1 MAVYSIHFLIK
12 YVIWEVVVMKKSAV
26 IRTAASALLC
36 LSLTTGAVMPKQA
49 YAWDWLSAG
58 LALFQ
63 VGAQYAYL
71 NKQVSYL
78 DNKGRDE
85 YMGQI
90 KDKYGVNTDPTANAM
105 LARIMTRL
113 SDAVALTDD
122 SIVKKPY
129 NYFVNNDNSFN
140 AFCTLGHNMSVNIG
154 AFTKLNYNED
164 ELAFVIAH
172 EMGHGQKNHPSAGV
186 KRALPISILAALYA
200 SQNQNTASD
209 IGAALVSTIGTAKWV
224 TKPME
229 TQADKLAF
237 DYAVQA
243 GYNVGAGAA
252 VWQRILEQN
261 GSKSSGFAELFNDH
275 PTSVSRRNNYSK
287 KLTEWSGNNVKVNED
302 TGLITVAGK
311 HFYTPAKTA
320 TMSGPEQAYLIG
332 GNLAAVFHDGRQ
344 KEAVWTNSENVLLVG
359 EQPVMS
365 FDGVEEAG
373 ILENRLRDI
382 LSSSEAKAAADVQ
395 TEKETDKAKLTK
407 KTKDETKAMKEAD
420 TSATRP
426 MTMREKVE
434 AYKAQQQK

>member
-1 MAVYSIHFLIK
+1 
-12 YVIWEVVVMKKSAV
+12 MKKSSI
-26 IRTAASALLC
+26 IRTAASAALC

-49 YAWDWLSAG
+49 LAWDWLSAG

-63 VGAQYAYL
+63 VGAEYAYL

-90 KDKYGVNTDPTANAM
+90 KNKYGVNTDPTANAM

-129 NYFVNNDNSFN
+129 NYFVNNDKSFN

-172 EMGHGQKNHPSAGV
+172 EMGHGQKNHPAAGV
-186 KRALPISILAALYA
+186 KRALPLSILGALYA
-200 SQNQNTASD
+200 SQNRNSASSV
-209 IGAALVSTIGTAKWV
+209 GAALVTTIGTAKWV

-229 TQADKLAF
+229 SQADKLAF
-237 DYAVQA
+237 DYAVAA

-252 VWQRILEQN
+252 LWQHILEQN

-275 PTSVSRRNNYSK
+275 PTSVSRRDNYNK
-287 KLTEWSGNNVKVNED
+287 KITEWSKNQVNVNKE

-311 HFYTPAKTA
+311 PFYTPAKT
-320 TMSGPEQAYLIG
+320 TNMSPQEQAFLIA
-332 GNLAAVFHDGRQ
+332 GNLSAVFHDGGQ
-344 KEAVWTNSENVLLVG
+344 HDAVWTNSENVLLVG

-365 FDGVEEAG
+365 LDGVAEAG
-373 ILENRLRDI
+373 TVETRLREI
-382 LSSSEAKAAADVQ
+382 LSSSNVRTVVTEEIKDDNNSKRSTAKA
-395 TEKETDKAKLTK
+395 
-407 KTKDETKAMKEAD
+407 ETKQKQESTAETK
-420 TSATRP
+420 P
-426 MTMREKVE
+426 MTMR
-434 AYKAQQQK
+434 

>member
-1 MAVYSIHFLIK
+1 
-12 YVIWEVVVMKKSAV
+12 MKKSSI
-26 IRTAASALLC
+26 IRTAASAALC

-49 YAWDWLSAG
+49 LAWDWLSAG
-58 LALFQ
+58 LAMFQ
-63 VGAQYAYL
+63 VGAEYAYL

-90 KDKYGVNTDPTANAM
+90 KNKYGVNTDPTANAM

-129 NYFVNNDNSFN
+129 NYFVNNDKSFN

-154 AFTKLNYNED
+154 AFDKLNYNED

-172 EMGHGQKNHPSAGV
+172 EMGHGQKNHPAAGV
-186 KRALPISILAALYA
+186 KRALPLSILGALYA
-200 SQNQNTASD
+200 SQNRNSASSV
-209 IGAALVSTIGTAKWV
+209 GAALVTTIGTAKWV

-229 TQADKLAF
+229 SQADKLAF
-237 DYAVQA
+237 DYAVAA

-252 VWQRILEQN
+252 LWQHILEQN

-275 PTSVSRRNNYSK
+275 PTSVSRRDNYNK
-287 KLTEWSGNNVKVNED
+287 KITEWSKDQVSVNKE

-311 HFYTPAKTA
+311 PFYTPAKT
-320 TMSGPEQAYLIG
+320 TNMSPQEQAFLIA
-332 GNLAAVFHDGRQ
+332 GNLSAVFHDGGHHD
-344 KEAVWTNSENVLLVG
+344 AVWTNSENTLLVG

-365 FDGVEEAG
+365 FDGVADADAVEK
-373 ILENRLRDI
+373 RLREI
-382 LSSSEAKAAADVQ
+382 LSSSNVRTVVAEEIKDDNNSKRSTAKA
-395 TEKETDKAKLTK
+395 
-407 KTKDETKAMKEAD
+407 ETKQKQESTAETK
-420 TSATRP
+420 P
-426 MTMREKVE
+426 MTMRQKLE
-434 AYKAQQQK
+434 AYKAKQK

>member
-1 MAVYSIHFLIK
+1 M
-12 YVIWEVVVMKKSAV
+12 
-26 IRTAASALLC
+26 
-36 LSLTTGAVMPKQA
+36 
-49 YAWDWLSAG
+49 SAG

-63 VGAQYAYL
+63 VGAEYAYL

-129 NYFVNNDNSFN
+129 NYFVNNDKSFN

-172 EMGHGQKNHPSAGV
+172 EMGHGQKNHPAAGV
-186 KRALPISILAALYA
+186 KRALPLSILGALYA
-200 SQNQNTASD
+200 SQNRNSASSV
-209 IGAALVSTIGTAKWV
+209 GAALVTTIGTAKWV

-229 TQADKLAF
+229 SQADKLAF
-237 DYAVQA
+237 DYAVAA

-252 VWQRILEQN
+252 LWQHILEQN

-275 PTSVSRRNNYSK
+275 PTSVSRRDNYNK
-287 KLTEWSGNNVKVNED
+287 KITEWSKNQVNVNKE

-311 HFYTPAKTA
+311 PFYTPAKT
-320 TMSGPEQAYLIG
+320 TNMSPQEQAFLIA
-332 GNLAAVFHDGRQ
+332 GNLSAVFHDGGQ
-344 KEAVWTNSENVLLVG
+344 HDAVWTNSENVLLVG

-365 FDGVEEAG
+365 LDGVAEAG
-373 ILENRLRDI
+373 TVETRLRDI
-382 LSSSEAKAAADVQ
+382 LSSSKAVNERASALLDKEKADAKADKTSEPKTESNAKDVS
-395 TEKETDKAKLTK
+395 TAKVKAEQKQESTA
-407 KTKDETKAMKEAD
+407 ETK
-420 TSATRP
+420 P
-426 MTMREKVE
+426 MTMRQKLE
-434 AYKAQQQK
+434 AYKAQQK

>member
-1 MAVYSIHFLIK
+1 
-12 YVIWEVVVMKKSAV
+12 MKKATI
-26 IRTAASALLC
+26 IRTTVSAALC
-36 LSLTTGAVMPKQA
+36 LSLTTGIVMPKQA
-49 YAWDWLSAG
+49 LAWDWLSAG

-63 VGAQYAYL
+63 VGAEYAYL

-105 LARIMTRL
+105 LGRIMTRL

-129 NYFVNNDNSFN
+129 NYFVNNDKSFN

-172 EMGHGQKNHPSAGV
+172 EMGHGQKNHPAAGV
-186 KRALPISILAALYA
+186 KRALPLSILGALYA
-200 SQNQNTASD
+200 SQNQNTASSV
-209 IGAALVSTIGTAKWV
+209 GAALVTTIGTAKWV

-229 TQADKLAF
+229 SQADKLAF
-237 DYAVQA
+237 DYAVAA

-252 VWQRILEQN
+252 LWQHILEQN

-275 PTSVSRRNNYSK
+275 PTSVSRRNNYNK
-287 KLTEWSGNNVKVNED
+287 KITEWSRNQVKVNEE
-302 TGLITVAGK
+302 TGLISVAGQP
-311 HFYTPAKTA
+311 FYTPAKTA
-320 TMSGPEQAYLIG
+320 NMSPQEQAFLIA
-332 GNLAAVFHDGRQ
+332 GNLSAVFHDGGQR
-344 KEAVWTNSENVLLVG
+344 EAVWTNSNNILLVG

-365 FDGVEEAG
+365 LDGVAEAG
-373 ILENRLRDI
+373 TVEIKLRDI
-382 LSSSEAKAAADVQ
+382 LSSKEVIEKDSAVLDKEKATDSKNRNNKDSINT
-395 TEKETDKAKLTK
+395 TENKPL
-407 KTKDETKAMKEAD
+407 
-420 TSATRP
+420 
-426 MTMREKVE
+426 TMR
-434 AYKAQQQK
+434 QKLETYYAEQKK

>member
-1 MAVYSIHFLIK
+1 
-12 YVIWEVVVMKKSAV
+12 MKKSSI
-26 IRTAASALLC
+26 IRTAASAALC

-49 YAWDWLSAG
+49 LAWDWLSAG

-63 VGAQYAYL
+63 VGAEYAYL

-105 LARIMTRL
+105 LTRIMTRL

-129 NYFVNNDNSFN
+129 NYFVNNDKSFN

-172 EMGHGQKNHPSAGV
+172 EMGHGQKNHPAAGV
-186 KRALPISILAALYA
+186 KRALPLSILGALYA
-200 SQNQNTASD
+200 SQNRNSASSV
-209 IGAALVSTIGTAKWV
+209 GAALVTTIGTAKWV

-229 TQADKLAF
+229 SQADKLAF
-237 DYAVQA
+237 DYAVAA

-252 VWQRILEQN
+252 LWQHILEQN

-275 PTSVSRRNNYSK
+275 PTSVSRRDNYNK
-287 KLTEWSGNNVKVNED
+287 KITEWSKNQVTVNKE

-311 HFYTPAKTA
+311 PFYTPAKT
-320 TMSGPEQAYLIG
+320 TNMSPQEQAFLIA
-332 GNLAAVFHDGRQ
+332 GNLSAVFHDGGQ
-344 KEAVWTNSENVLLVG
+344 HDAVWTNSNNILLIG

-365 FDGVEEAG
+365 FDGVAEADAV
-373 ILENRLRDI
+373 EKRLRDI
-382 LSSSEAKAAADVQ
+382 LSSSNVRTVVTEEINDDNNSKRSTAKA
-395 TEKETDKAKLTK
+395 
-407 KTKDETKAMKEAD
+407 ETKQKQESTAETK
-420 TSATRP
+420 P
-426 MTMREKVE
+426 MTMRQKLE
-434 AYKAQQQK
+434 AYKAQQK

>member
-1 MAVYSIHFLIK
+1 
-12 YVIWEVVVMKKSAV
+12 MKKSSI
-26 IRTAASALLC
+26 IRTAASAALC

-49 YAWDWLSAG
+49 LAWDWLSAG

-63 VGAQYAYL
+63 VGAEYAYL

-129 NYFVNNDNSFN
+129 NYFVNNDKSFN

-172 EMGHGQKNHPSAGV
+172 EMGHGQKNHPAAGV
-186 KRALPISILAALYA
+186 KRALPLSILGALYA
-200 SQNQNTASD
+200 SQNRNSASSV
-209 IGAALVSTIGTAKWV
+209 GAALVTTIGTAKWV

-229 TQADKLAF
+229 SQADKLAF
-237 DYAVQA
+237 DYAVAA

-252 VWQRILEQN
+252 LWQHILEQN

-275 PTSVSRRNNYSK
+275 PTSVSRRDNYNK
-287 KLTEWSGNNVKVNED
+287 KITEWSKNQVNVNKE

-311 HFYTPAKTA
+311 PFYTPAKT
-320 TMSGPEQAYLIG
+320 TNMSPQEQAFLIA
-332 GNLAAVFHDGRQ
+332 GNLSAVFHDGGQ
-344 KEAVWTNSENVLLVG
+344 HDAVWTNSENTLLVG

-365 FDGVEEAG
+365 FDGVADSDAVEK
-373 ILENRLRDI
+373 RLRDI
-382 LSSSEAKAAADVQ
+382 LSSSNVRTVVTEEIKDDNNSKRSTAKA
-395 TEKETDKAKLTK
+395 
-407 KTKDETKAMKEAD
+407 KTKQKQESAAETK
-420 TSATRP
+420 P
-426 MTMREKVE
+426 MTMRQKLE
-434 AYKAQQQK
+434 AYKAQQK

>member
-1 MAVYSIHFLIK
+1 
-12 YVIWEVVVMKKSAV
+12 MKKSSI
-26 IRTAASALLC
+26 IRTAASAALC

-49 YAWDWLSAG
+49 LAWDWLSAG

-63 VGAQYAYL
+63 VGAEYAYL

-105 LARIMTRL
+105 LTRIMTRL

-129 NYFVNNDNSFN
+129 NYFVNNDKSFN

-172 EMGHGQKNHPSAGV
+172 EMGHGQKNHPAAGV
-186 KRALPISILAALYA
+186 KRALPLSILGALYA
-200 SQNQNTASD
+200 SQNRNSASSV
-209 IGAALVSTIGTAKWV
+209 GAALVTTIGTAKWV

-229 TQADKLAF
+229 SQADKLAF
-237 DYAVQA
+237 DYAVAA

-252 VWQRILEQN
+252 LWQHILEQN

-275 PTSVSRRNNYSK
+275 PTSVSRRDNYNK
-287 KLTEWSGNNVKVNED
+287 KITEWSKNQVTVNKE

-311 HFYTPAKTA
+311 PFYTPAKT
-320 TMSGPEQAYLIG
+320 TNMSPQEQAFLIA
-332 GNLAAVFHDGRQ
+332 GNLSAVFHEGGQHD
-344 KEAVWTNSENVLLVG
+344 AVWTNSENTLLVG

-365 FDGVEEAG
+365 FDGVADADAVEK
-373 ILENRLRDI
+373 RLRDI
-382 LSSSEAKAAADVQ
+382 LSSSNVRTVVAEEIKDDNNSKRSTAKA
-395 TEKETDKAKLTK
+395 
-407 KTKDETKAMKEAD
+407 ETKQKQESTAETK
-420 TSATRP
+420 P
-426 MTMREKVE
+426 MTMRQKLE
-434 AYKAQQQK
+434 AYKAQQ

>member
-1 MAVYSIHFLIK
+1 
-12 YVIWEVVVMKKSAV
+12 MKKSSI
-26 IRTAASALLC
+26 IRTAASAALC

-49 YAWDWLSAG
+49 LAWDWLSAG

-63 VGAQYAYL
+63 VGAEYAYL

-90 KDKYGVNTDPTANAM
+90 KNKYGVNTDPTANAM
-105 LARIMTRL
+105 LTRIMTRL

-129 NYFVNNDNSFN
+129 NYFVNNDKSFN

-172 EMGHGQKNHPSAGV
+172 EMGHGQKNHPAAGV
-186 KRALPISILAALYA
+186 KRALPLSILGALYA
-200 SQNQNTASD
+200 SQNRNSASSV
-209 IGAALVSTIGTAKWV
+209 GAALVTTIGTAKWV

-229 TQADKLAF
+229 SQADKLAF
-237 DYAVQA
+237 DYAVAA

-252 VWQRILEQN
+252 LWQHILEQN

-275 PTSVSRRNNYSK
+275 PTSVSRRDNYNK
-287 KLTEWSGNNVKVNED
+287 KITEWSKNQVSVNKE

-311 HFYTPAKTA
+311 PFYTPAKT
-320 TMSGPEQAYLIG
+320 TNMSPQEQAFLIA
-332 GNLAAVFHDGRQ
+332 GNLSAVFHEGGQHD
-344 KEAVWTNSENVLLVG
+344 AVWTNSENTLLVG

-365 FDGVEEAG
+365 FDGVADADAVEK
-373 ILENRLRDI
+373 RLRDI
-382 LSSSEAKAAADVQ
+382 LSSSNVRTVVTEEIKDDNNSKRSTAKAEAKQKQESTA
-395 TEKETDKAKLTK
+395 
-407 KTKDETKAMKEAD
+407 ETK
-420 TSATRP
+420 P
-426 MTMREKVE
+426 MTMRQKLE
-434 AYKAQQQK
+434 AYKAQQK

>member
-1 MAVYSIHFLIK
+1 
-12 YVIWEVVVMKKSAV
+12 MKKATI
-26 IRTAASALLC
+26 IRTTISAALC
-36 LSLTTGAVMPKQA
+36 LSLTTGIVMPKQA
-49 YAWDWLSAG
+49 LAWDWLSAG

-63 VGAQYAYL
+63 VGAEYAYL

-105 LARIMTRL
+105 LGRIMTRL

-129 NYFVNNDNSFN
+129 NYFVNNDKSFN

-172 EMGHGQKNHPSAGV
+172 EMGHGQKNHPAAGV
-186 KRALPISILAALYA
+186 KRALPLSILGALYA
-200 SQNQNTASD
+200 SQNQNTASSV
-209 IGAALVSTIGTAKWV
+209 GAALVTTIGTAKWV

-229 TQADKLAF
+229 SQADKLAF
-237 DYAVQA
+237 DYAVAA

-252 VWQRILEQN
+252 LWQHILEQN

-275 PTSVSRRNNYSK
+275 PTSISRRNSYNK
-287 KLTEWSGNNVKVNED
+287 KITEWSRNQVKVNEE

-311 HFYTPAKTA
+311 PFYTPAKTA
-320 TMSGPEQAYLIG
+320 NMSPQEQAFLIA
-332 GNLAAVFHDGRQ
+332 GNLSAVFHDGGQR
-344 KEAVWTNSENVLLVG
+344 EAVWTNSNNILLVG

-365 FDGVEEAG
+365 LDGVAEAG
-373 ILENRLRDI
+373 TLDKKLRDI
-382 LSSSEAKAAADVQ
+382 LSSSKTVN
-395 TEKETDKAKLTK
+395 EKDSALVN
-407 KTKDETKAMKEAD
+407 KTKGIDKT
-420 TSATRP
+420 P
-426 MTMREKVE
+426 
-434 AYKAQQQK
+434 

>member
-1 MAVYSIHFLIK
+1 
-12 YVIWEVVVMKKSAV
+12 MKKSAV

-287 KLTEWSGNNVKVNED
+287 KITEWSRNQVKVNED

-320 TMSGPEQAYLIG
+320 TMSGPEQAYLIA

-373 ILENRLRDI
+373 ILVNRLRDI
-382 LSSSEAKAAADVQ
+382 LSSSTLSEKADVVPDKEKAAENKKKKSKDNAAA
-395 TEKETDKAKLTK
+395 TE
-407 KTKDETKAMKEAD
+407 
-420 TSATRP
+420 TRP
-426 MTMREKVE
+426 MTMREKLE
-434 AYKAQQQK
+434 AYYAQQ

>member
-1 MAVYSIHFLIK
+1 
-12 YVIWEVVVMKKSAV
+12 MKKSSI
-26 IRTAASALLC
+26 IRTAASAALC
-36 LSLTTGAVMPKQA
+36 LSLTAGAVMPKQA
-49 YAWDWLSAG
+49 LAWDWLSAG

-63 VGAQYAYL
+63 VGAEYAYL

-129 NYFVNNDNSFN
+129 NYFVNNDKSFN

-172 EMGHGQKNHPSAGV
+172 EMGHGQKNHPAAGV
-186 KRALPISILAALYA
+186 KRALPLSILGALYA
-200 SQNQNTASD
+200 SQNRNSASSV
-209 IGAALVSTIGTAKWV
+209 GAALVTTIGTAKWV

-229 TQADKLAF
+229 SQADKLAF
-237 DYAVQA
+237 DYAVAA

-252 VWQRILEQN
+252 LWQHILEQN

-275 PTSVSRRNNYSK
+275 PTSVSRRDNYNK
-287 KLTEWSGNNVKVNED
+287 KITEWSKNQVTVNKE

-311 HFYTPAKTA
+311 PFYTPAKT
-320 TMSGPEQAYLIG
+320 TNMSPQEQAFLIA
-332 GNLAAVFHDGRQ
+332 GNLSAVFHEGGQHD
-344 KEAVWTNSENVLLVG
+344 AVWTNSENTLLVG

-365 FDGVEEAG
+365 FDGVADADAVEK
-373 ILENRLRDI
+373 RLREI
-382 LSSSEAKAAADVQ
+382 LSSSNVRTVVAEEIKDDNNSKRSTAKA
-395 TEKETDKAKLTK
+395 
-407 KTKDETKAMKEAD
+407 ETKQKQEPAAETK
-420 TSATRP
+420 P
-426 MTMREKVE
+426 MTMRQKLE
-434 AYKAQQQK
+434 AYKAQQ

>member
-1 MAVYSIHFLIK
+1 
-12 YVIWEVVVMKKSAV
+12 MKKSSI
-26 IRTAASALLC
+26 IRTAASAALC

-49 YAWDWLSAG
+49 LAWDWLSAG
-58 LALFQ
+58 LAMFQ
-63 VGAQYAYL
+63 VGAEYAYL

-90 KDKYGVNTDPTANAM
+90 KNKYGVNTDPTANAM

-129 NYFVNNDNSFN
+129 NYFVNNDKSFN

-172 EMGHGQKNHPSAGV
+172 EMGHGQKNHPAAGV
-186 KRALPISILAALYA
+186 KRALPLSILGALYA
-200 SQNQNTASD
+200 SQNRNSASSV
-209 IGAALVSTIGTAKWV
+209 GAALVTTIGTAKWV

-229 TQADKLAF
+229 SQADKLAF
-237 DYAVQA
+237 DYAVAA

-252 VWQRILEQN
+252 LWQHILEQN

-275 PTSVSRRNNYSK
+275 PTSVSRRDNYNK
-287 KLTEWSGNNVKVNED
+287 KITEWSKNQVNVNKE

-311 HFYTPAKTA
+311 PFYTPAKT
-320 TMSGPEQAYLIG
+320 TNMSPQEQAFLIA
-332 GNLAAVFHDGRQ
+332 GNLSAVFHDGGHHD
-344 KEAVWTNSENVLLVG
+344 AVWTNSENTLLVG

-365 FDGVEEAG
+365 FDGVADADAVEK
-373 ILENRLRDI
+373 RLRDI
-382 LSSSEAKAAADVQ
+382 LSSSNVRTVVTEEIKDDNNSKRSTTKA
-395 TEKETDKAKLTK
+395 
-407 KTKDETKAMKEAD
+407 ETKQKQE
-420 TSATRP
+420 SAAETKP
-426 MTMREKVE
+426 MTMRQKLE
-434 AYKAQQQK
+434 AYKAQQK

>member
-1 MAVYSIHFLIK
+1 
-12 YVIWEVVVMKKSAV
+12 MKKSSI
-26 IRTAASALLC
+26 IRTAASAALC
-36 LSLTTGAVMPKQA
+36 LSLTAGAVMPKQA
-49 YAWDWLSAG
+49 LAWDWLSAG

-63 VGAQYAYL
+63 VGAEYAYL

-129 NYFVNNDNSFN
+129 NYFVNNDKSFN

-172 EMGHGQKNHPSAGV
+172 EMGHGQKNHPAAGV
-186 KRALPISILAALYA
+186 KRALPLSILGALYA
-200 SQNQNTASD
+200 SQNRNSASSV
-209 IGAALVSTIGTAKWV
+209 GAALVTTIGTAKWV

-229 TQADKLAF
+229 SQADKLAF
-237 DYAVQA
+237 DYAVAA

-252 VWQRILEQN
+252 LWQHILEQN

-275 PTSVSRRNNYSK
+275 PTSVSRRDNYNK
-287 KLTEWSGNNVKVNED
+287 KITEWSKNQVTVNKE

-311 HFYTPAKTA
+311 PFYTPAKT
-320 TMSGPEQAYLIG
+320 TNMSPQEQAFLIA
-332 GNLAAVFHDGRQ
+332 GNLSAVFHDGGQ
-344 KEAVWTNSENVLLVG
+344 HDAVWTNSENTLLVG

-365 FDGVEEAG
+365 FDGVADSDAVEK
-373 ILENRLRDI
+373 RLRDI
-382 LSSSEAKAAADVQ
+382 LSSSSAVKEKGSALLGREKADAKADKDSELKTESNAKDVNIA
-395 TEKETDKAKLTK
+395 KA
-407 KTKDETKAMKEAD
+407 ETKQQKESV
-420 TSATRP
+420 TEIKP
-426 MTMREKVE
+426 MTMRQKLE
-434 AYKAQQQK
+434 AYKAQQK

>member
-1 MAVYSIHFLIK
+1 
-12 YVIWEVVVMKKSAV
+12 MKKSSI
-26 IRTAASALLC
+26 IRTAASAALC
-36 LSLTTGAVMPKQA
+36 LSLTAGAVMPKQA
-49 YAWDWLSAG
+49 LAWDWLSAG
-58 LALFQ
+58 LAMFQ
-63 VGAQYAYL
+63 VGAEYAYL

-90 KDKYGVNTDPTANAM
+90 KNKYGVNTDPTANAM

-129 NYFVNNDNSFN
+129 NYFVNNDKSFN

-172 EMGHGQKNHPSAGV
+172 EMGHGQKNHPAAGV
-186 KRALPISILAALYA
+186 KRALPLSILGALYA
-200 SQNQNTASD
+200 SQNRNSASSV
-209 IGAALVSTIGTAKWV
+209 GAALVTTIGTAKWV

-229 TQADKLAF
+229 SQADKLAF
-237 DYAVQA
+237 DYAVAA

-252 VWQRILEQN
+252 LWQHILEQN

-275 PTSVSRRNNYSK
+275 PTSVSRRDNYNK
-287 KLTEWSGNNVKVNED
+287 KITEWSKNQVTVNKE

-311 HFYTPAKTA
+311 PFYTPAKT
-320 TMSGPEQAYLIG
+320 TNMSPQEQAFLIA
-332 GNLAAVFHDGRQ
+332 GNLSAVFHDGGQ
-344 KEAVWTNSENVLLVG
+344 HDAVWTNSENTLLVG

-365 FDGVEEAG
+365 FDGVADADAVEK
-373 ILENRLRDI
+373 RLRDI
-382 LSSSEAKAAADVQ
+382 LSGSKAVKEKGSALLGREKAD
-395 TEKETDKAKLTK
+395 
-407 KTKDETKAMKEAD
+407 TKDEKASEPKTKSSVEDVNTAKVKAEQKQE
-420 TSATRP
+420 SAAETKP
-426 MTMREKVE
+426 MTMRQKLE
-434 AYKAQQQK
+434 AYKAQQ

>member
-1 MAVYSIHFLIK
+1 MKESSI
-12 YVIWEVVVMKKSAV
+12 
-26 IRTAASALLC
+26 IRTAASAALC

-49 YAWDWLSAG
+49 LAWDWLSAG
-58 LALFQ
+58 LAMFQ
-63 VGAQYAYL
+63 VGAEYAYL

-90 KDKYGVNTDPTANAM
+90 KNKYGVNTDPTANAM

-129 NYFVNNDNSFN
+129 NYFVNNDKSFN

-154 AFTKLNYNED
+154 AFDKLNYNED

-172 EMGHGQKNHPSAGV
+172 EMGHGQKNHPVAGV
-186 KRALPISILAALYA
+186 KRALPLSILGALYA
-200 SQNQNTASD
+200 SQNRNSASSV
-209 IGAALVSTIGTAKWV
+209 GAALVTTIGTAKWV

-229 TQADKLAF
+229 SQADKLAF
-237 DYAVQA
+237 DYAVAA

-252 VWQRILEQN
+252 LWQHILEQN

-275 PTSVSRRNNYSK
+275 PTSVSRRDNYNK
-287 KLTEWSGNNVKVNED
+287 KITEWSKDQVSVNKE

-311 HFYTPAKTA
+311 PFYTPAKT
-320 TMSGPEQAYLIG
+320 TNMSPQEQAFLIA
-332 GNLAAVFHDGRQ
+332 GNLSAVFHDGGQ
-344 KEAVWTNSENVLLVG
+344 HDAVWTNSENTLLVG

-365 FDGVEEAG
+365 FDGVADADAVEK
-373 ILENRLRDI
+373 RLREI
-382 LSSSEAKAAADVQ
+382 LSSSNVRTVVTEEIKDDNNSKRSTAKVKAEQKQESAA
-395 TEKETDKAKLTK
+395 EIK
-407 KTKDETKAMKEAD
+407 
-420 TSATRP
+420 P
-426 MTMREKVE
+426 MTMRQKLE
-434 AYKAQQQK
+434 AYKAQQ

>member
-1 MAVYSIHFLIK
+1 
-12 YVIWEVVVMKKSAV
+12 MKKSSI
-26 IRTAASALLC
+26 IRTAASATLC

-49 YAWDWLSAG
+49 LAWDWLSAG

-63 VGAQYAYL
+63 VGAEYAYL

-129 NYFVNNDNSFN
+129 NYFVNNDKSFN

-164 ELAFVIAH
+164 ELALVIAH
-172 EMGHGQKNHPSAGV
+172 EMGHGQKNHPAAGV
-186 KRALPISILAALYA
+186 KRALPLSILGALYA
-200 SQNQNTASD
+200 SQNRNSASSV
-209 IGAALVSTIGTAKWV
+209 GAALVTTIGTAKWV

-229 TQADKLAF
+229 SQADKLAF
-237 DYAVQA
+237 DYAVAA

-252 VWQRILEQN
+252 LWQHILEQN

-275 PTSVSRRNNYSK
+275 PTSVSRRDNYNK
-287 KLTEWSGNNVKVNED
+287 KITEWSKNQVTVNKE

-311 HFYTPAKTA
+311 PFYTPAKT
-320 TMSGPEQAYLIG
+320 TNMSPQEQAFLIA
-332 GNLAAVFHDGRQ
+332 GNLSAVFHDGGQ
-344 KEAVWTNSENVLLVG
+344 HDAVWTNSENTLLVG

-365 FDGVEEAG
+365 FDGVADADVVEK
-373 ILENRLRDI
+373 RLRDI
-382 LSSSEAKAAADVQ
+382 LSGSNVRTVVAEEIKDDNNAKRSTAKA
-395 TEKETDKAKLTK
+395 
-407 KTKDETKAMKEAD
+407 ETKQKQESTAETK
-420 TSATRP
+420 P
-426 MTMREKVE
+426 MTMRQKLE
-434 AYKAQQQK
+434 AYKAQQ

>member
-1 MAVYSIHFLIK
+1 
-12 YVIWEVVVMKKSAV
+12 MKKSSI
-26 IRTAASALLC
+26 IRTAASAALC

-49 YAWDWLSAG
+49 LAWDWLSAG
-58 LALFQ
+58 LAMFQ
-63 VGAQYAYL
+63 VGAEYAYL

-90 KDKYGVNTDPTANAM
+90 KNKYGVNTDPTANAM

-129 NYFVNNDNSFN
+129 NYFVNNDKSFN

-172 EMGHGQKNHPSAGV
+172 EMGHGQKNHPAAGV
-186 KRALPISILAALYA
+186 KRALPLSILGALYA
-200 SQNQNTASD
+200 SQNRNSASSV
-209 IGAALVSTIGTAKWV
+209 GAALVTTIGTAKWV

-229 TQADKLAF
+229 SQADKLAF
-237 DYAVQA
+237 DYAVAA

-252 VWQRILEQN
+252 LWQHILEQN

-275 PTSVSRRNNYSK
+275 PTSVSRRDNYNK
-287 KLTEWSGNNVKVNED
+287 KITEWSKNQVNVNKE

-311 HFYTPAKTA
+311 PFYTPAKT
-320 TMSGPEQAYLIG
+320 TNMSPQEQAFLIA
-332 GNLAAVFHDGRQ
+332 GNLSAVFHGGGQHD
-344 KEAVWTNSENVLLVG
+344 AVWTNSENTLLVG

-365 FDGVEEAG
+365 FDGVADTDAVEK
-373 ILENRLRDI
+373 RLRDI
-382 LSSSEAKAAADVQ
+382 LSSSNVRTVVTEEIKDDNNSKRSTTKA
-395 TEKETDKAKLTK
+395 
-407 KTKDETKAMKEAD
+407 ETKQKQE
-420 TSATRP
+420 SAAETKP
-426 MTMREKVE
+426 MTMRQKLE
-434 AYKAQQQK
+434 AYKAQQK

>member
-1 MAVYSIHFLIK
+1 
-12 YVIWEVVVMKKSAV
+12 MKKSSI
-26 IRTAASALLC
+26 IRTAASAALC

-49 YAWDWLSAG
+49 LAWDWLSAG
-58 LALFQ
+58 LAMFQ
-63 VGAQYAYL
+63 VGAEYAYL

-90 KDKYGVNTDPTANAM
+90 KNKYGVNTDPTANAM

-129 NYFVNNDNSFN
+129 NYFVNNDKSFN

-172 EMGHGQKNHPSAGV
+172 EMGHGQKNHPAAGV
-186 KRALPISILAALYA
+186 KRALPLSILGALYA
-200 SQNQNTASD
+200 SQNRNSASSV
-209 IGAALVSTIGTAKWV
+209 GAALVTTIGTAKWV

-229 TQADKLAF
+229 SQADKLAF
-237 DYAVQA
+237 DYAVAA
-243 GYNVGAGAA
+243 GYNVGGGAA
-252 VWQRILEQN
+252 LWQHILEQN

-275 PTSVSRRNNYSK
+275 PTSVSRRDNYNK
-287 KLTEWSGNNVKVNED
+287 KITEWSKNQVTVNKE

-311 HFYTPAKTA
+311 PFYTPAKT
-320 TMSGPEQAYLIG
+320 TSMSPQEQAFLIA
-332 GNLAAVFHDGRQ
+332 GNLSAVFHEGGQHD
-344 KEAVWTNSENVLLVG
+344 AVWTNSENTLLVG

-365 FDGVEEAG
+365 FDGVADADAVEK
-373 ILENRLRDI
+373 RLRDI
-382 LSSSEAKAAADVQ
+382 LSSSNVRTVVAEEIKDDNNSKRSTAKA
-395 TEKETDKAKLTK
+395 
-407 KTKDETKAMKEAD
+407 ETKQKQESTAETK
-420 TSATRP
+420 P
-426 MTMREKVE
+426 MTMRQKLE
-434 AYKAQQQK
+434 AYKAKQ

>member
-1 MAVYSIHFLIK
+1 
-12 YVIWEVVVMKKSAV
+12 MKKSAV
-26 IRTAASALLC
+26 IRTTVSAALC
-36 LSLTTGAVMPKQA
+36 LSLTTGAVMPRQA

-63 VGAQYAYL
+63 VGAEYAYL

-129 NYFVNNDNSFN
+129 NYFVNNDKSFN

-186 KRALPISILAALYA
+186 KRALPLSILGALYA
-200 SQNQNTASD
+200 SQNRNSASD
-209 IGAALVSTIGTAKWV
+209 IGAALVTTIGTAKWV

-229 TQADKLAF
+229 SQADKLAF
-237 DYAVQA
+237 EYAVAA

-252 VWQRILEQN
+252 LWQHILEQN

-275 PTSVSRRNNYSK
+275 PTSVSRRNNYNK
-287 KLTEWSGNNVKVNED
+287 KITEWSKDQVKVNQE
-302 TGLITVAGK
+302 TGLITVTGK
-311 HFYTPAKTA
+311 PFYTPAKTT
-320 TMSGPEQAYLIG
+320 TMSGPEQAYLIA

-344 KEAVWTNSENVLLVG
+344 REAVWTNSENVLLVG

-365 FDGVEEAG
+365 FDGVAEAG
-373 ILENRLRDI
+373 SLETRLRDI
-382 LSSSEAKAAADVQ
+382 LSNSEVKAAVG
-395 TEKETDKAKLTK
+395 
-407 KTKDETKAMKEAD
+407 ETKAGKVSERQAD
-420 TSATRP
+420 ASAKDMGNTKAEKKQKQGSAVAETGT
-426 MTMREKVE
+426 MTMRQKLA
-434 AYKAQQQK
+434 AYYAEQQK

>member
-12 YVIWEVVVMKKSAV
+12 YVIWEVMVMKKSAV
-26 IRTAASALLC
+26 IRAAASALLC

-287 KLTEWSGNNVKVNED
+287 KITEWSRNQVKVNED

-320 TMSGPEQAYLIG
+320 TMSGPEQAYLIAG
-332 GNLAAVFHDGRQ
+332 SLASVFHDGWQR
-344 KEAVWTNSENVLLVG
+344 EAVWTNSENVLLVG

-382 LSSSEAKAAADVQ
+382 LSSSTLREKADVVPDKEKAA
-395 TEKETDKAKLTK
+395 ENKKKES
-407 KTKDETKAMKEAD
+407 KTRGETLSHASFE
-420 TSATRP
+420 S
-426 MTMREKVE
+426 
-434 AYKAQQQK
+434 

>member
-1 MAVYSIHFLIK
+1 
-12 YVIWEVVVMKKSAV
+12 MKKSSI
-26 IRTAASALLC
+26 IRTAASAALC

-49 YAWDWLSAG
+49 LAWDWLSAG

-63 VGAQYAYL
+63 VGAEYAYL

-129 NYFVNNDNSFN
+129 NYFVNNDKSFN

-172 EMGHGQKNHPSAGV
+172 EMGHGQKNHPAAGV
-186 KRALPISILAALYA
+186 KRALPLSILGALYA
-200 SQNQNTASD
+200 SQNRNSASSV
-209 IGAALVSTIGTAKWV
+209 GAALVTTIGTAKWV

-229 TQADKLAF
+229 SQADKLAF
-237 DYAVQA
+237 DYAVAA

-252 VWQRILEQN
+252 LWQHILEQN

-275 PTSVSRRNNYSK
+275 PTSVSRRDNYNK
-287 KLTEWSGNNVKVNED
+287 KITEWSKNQVNVNKE

-311 HFYTPAKTA
+311 PFYTPAKT
-320 TMSGPEQAYLIG
+320 TNMSPQEQAFLIA
-332 GNLAAVFHDGRQ
+332 GNLSAVFHDGGQ
-344 KEAVWTNSENVLLVG
+344 HDAVWTNSENTLLVG

-365 FDGVEEAG
+365 FDGVADADAVEK
-373 ILENRLRDI
+373 RLRDI
-382 LSSSEAKAAADVQ
+382 LSSSNVRTVVTEEIKDDNNSKRSTAKAEAKQKQESTA
-395 TEKETDKAKLTK
+395 
-407 KTKDETKAMKEAD
+407 ETK
-420 TSATRP
+420 P
-426 MTMREKVE
+426 MTMRQKLE
-434 AYKAQQQK
+434 AYKAQQK

>member
-1 MAVYSIHFLIK
+1 
-12 YVIWEVVVMKKSAV
+12 MKRATM
-26 IRTAASALLC
+26 IRTAVSAALC
-36 LSLTTGAVMPKQA
+36 LSLTAGVVMPKQA
-49 YAWDWLSAG
+49 LAWDWLSAG

-63 VGAQYAYL
+63 VGAEYAYL

-90 KDKYGVNTDPTANAM
+90 KDKYGVNADPTANAM

-122 SIVKKPY
+122 SVVKKPY
-129 NYFVNNDNSFN
+129 NYFVNNDKSFN
-140 AFCTLGHNMSVNIG
+140 AFCTLGHNISVNIG
-154 AFTKLNYNED
+154 TFTKLNYNED

-172 EMGHGQKNHPSAGV
+172 EMGHGQKNHPAAGV

-209 IGAALVSTIGTAKWV
+209 IGAALVATIGTAKWV

-229 TQADKLAF
+229 SQADKLAF
-237 DYAVQA
+237 DYAVTA

-275 PTSVSRRNNYSK
+275 PTSVSRRNNYNK
-287 KLTEWSGNNVKVNED
+287 KITEWSRNNVKVNEQD
-302 TGLITVAGK
+302 GLISVAGK
-311 HFYTPAKTA
+311 PFYTPAKTS
-320 TMSGPEQAYLIG
+320 TMSPQEQAFLIA
-332 GNLAAVFHDGRQ
+332 GNLSAVFHSDGQR
-344 KEAVWTNSENVLLVG
+344 EAVWTNSENVLLVG

-365 FDGVEEAG
+365 LDGVAEAG
-373 ILENRLRDI
+373 SLETRLRQI
-382 LSSSEAKAAADVQ
+382 LSSSEARAAAGETKVGKAA
-395 TEKETDKAKLTK
+395 ESKENGSAKGIGN
-407 KTKDETKAMKEAD
+407 TKAEEGQKQN
-420 TSATRP
+420 SAKAETGT
-426 MTMREKVE
+426 MTMRQKLE
-434 AYKAQQQK
+434 AYRAGKL

>member
-1 MAVYSIHFLIK
+1 
-12 YVIWEVVVMKKSAV
+12 MKKATM
-26 IRTAASALLC
+26 IRTTVSAALC
-36 LSLTTGAVMPKQA
+36 LSLTAGAVMPKQA
-49 YAWDWLSAG
+49 FAWDWLSAG

-63 VGAQYAYL
+63 VGAEYAYL

-105 LARIMTRL
+105 LGRIMTRL

-129 NYFVNNDNSFN
+129 NYFVNNDKSFN

-154 AFTKLNYNED
+154 AFTRLNYNED

-186 KRALPISILAALYA
+186 KRALPLSILGALYA
-200 SQNQNTASD
+200 SQNRNTASD
-209 IGAALVSTIGTAKWV
+209 IGAALLTTIGTAKWV

-237 DYAVQA
+237 EYAVTA

-252 VWQRILEQN
+252 LWQHILEQN

-275 PTSVSRRNNYSK
+275 PTRISRRNNYNK
-287 KLTEWSGNNVKVNED
+287 KITEWSRNNVKVNEE
-302 TGLITVAGK
+302 TGLITVAGQP
-311 HFYTPAKTA
+311 FYTPARTA
-320 TMSGPEQAYLIG
+320 NMSPQEQAFLIA
-332 GNLAAVFHDGRQ
+332 GNLSAVFHDGGQR
-344 KEAVWTNSENVLLVG
+344 EAVWTNSENILLVG

-365 FDGVEEAG
+365 LDGVTETGTVET
-373 ILENRLRDI
+373 RLRDI
-382 LSSSEAKAAADVQ
+382 LSSNKIKRMAEAKAQ
-395 TEKETDKAKLTK
+395 PEKATGAAKLAKNTK
-407 KTKDETKAMKEAD
+407 DKTKIN
-420 TSATRP
+420 
-426 MTMREKVE
+426 
-434 AYKAQQQK
+434 

>member
-1 MAVYSIHFLIK
+1 
-12 YVIWEVVVMKKSAV
+12 MKKSSI
-26 IRTAASALLC
+26 IRTAASAALC

-49 YAWDWLSAG
+49 LAWDWLSAG
-58 LALFQ
+58 LAMFQ
-63 VGAQYAYL
+63 VGAEYAYL

-90 KDKYGVNTDPTANAM
+90 KNKYGVNTDPTANAM

-129 NYFVNNDNSFN
+129 NYFVNNDKSFN

-154 AFTKLNYNED
+154 AFDKLNYNED

-172 EMGHGQKNHPSAGV
+172 EMGHGQKNHPAAGV
-186 KRALPISILAALYA
+186 KRALPLSILGALYA
-200 SQNQNTASD
+200 SQNRNSASSV
-209 IGAALVSTIGTAKWV
+209 GAALVTTIGTAKWV

-229 TQADKLAF
+229 SQADKLAF
-237 DYAVQA
+237 DYAVAA

-252 VWQRILEQN
+252 LWQHILEQN

-275 PTSVSRRNNYSK
+275 PTSVSRRDNYNK
-287 KLTEWSGNNVKVNED
+287 KITEWSKNQVNVNKE

-311 HFYTPAKTA
+311 PFYTPVKT
-320 TMSGPEQAYLIG
+320 TNMSPQEQAFLIA
-332 GNLAAVFHDGRQ
+332 GNLSEVFHDGGQ
-344 KEAVWTNSENVLLVG
+344 HDAVWTNSENVLLVG

-365 FDGVEEAG
+365 LDGVANADAVEK
-373 ILENRLRDI
+373 RLRDV
-382 LSSSEAKAAADVQ
+382 LSSSNVRTVVAEEIKDDNNSKRGTVKA
-395 TEKETDKAKLTK
+395 
-407 KTKDETKAMKEAD
+407 ETKQKQESTAETK
-420 TSATRP
+420 P
-426 MTMREKVE
+426 MTMRQKLE
-434 AYKAQQQK
+434 AYKAKQK

>member
-1 MAVYSIHFLIK
+1 
-12 YVIWEVVVMKKSAV
+12 MKKSSI
-26 IRTAASALLC
+26 IRTAASAALC

-49 YAWDWLSAG
+49 LAWDWLSAG

-63 VGAQYAYL
+63 VGAEYAYL

-105 LARIMTRL
+105 LTRIMTRL

-129 NYFVNNDNSFN
+129 NYFVNNDKSFN

-172 EMGHGQKNHPSAGV
+172 EMGHGQKNHPAAGV
-186 KRALPISILAALYA
+186 KRALPLSILGALYA
-200 SQNQNTASD
+200 SQNRNSASSV
-209 IGAALVSTIGTAKWV
+209 GAALVTTIGTAKWV

-229 TQADKLAF
+229 SQADKLAF
-237 DYAVQA
+237 DYAVAA

-252 VWQRILEQN
+252 LWQHILEQN

-275 PTSVSRRNNYSK
+275 PTSVSRRDNYNK
-287 KLTEWSGNNVKVNED
+287 KITEWSKNQVTVNKE
-302 TGLITVAGK
+302 TGLITVAGNP
-311 HFYTPAKTA
+311 FYTPAKT
-320 TMSGPEQAYLIG
+320 TSMSPHEQAFLIA
-332 GNLAAVFHDGRQ
+332 GNLSTVFHDGGQ
-344 KEAVWTNSENVLLVG
+344 HEAVWTNSENTLLVG

-365 FDGVEEAG
+365 FDGVADADAVEK
-373 ILENRLRDI
+373 RLREI
-382 LSSSEAKAAADVQ
+382 LSSSDVRNVVTEEIKDDNHSKRSTAKA
-395 TEKETDKAKLTK
+395 
-407 KTKDETKAMKEAD
+407 ETKQKQEPAAETK
-420 TSATRP
+420 P
-426 MTMREKVE
+426 MTMRQKLE
-434 AYKAQQQK
+434 AYKAQQ

>member
-1 MAVYSIHFLIK
+1 
-12 YVIWEVVVMKKSAV
+12 MKKATI
-26 IRTAASALLC
+26 IRTTVSAALC

-49 YAWDWLSAG
+49 LAWDWLSAG

-63 VGAQYAYL
+63 VGAEYAYL

-105 LARIMTRL
+105 LGRIMTRL

-129 NYFVNNDNSFN
+129 NYFVNNDKSFN

-172 EMGHGQKNHPSAGV
+172 EMGHGQKNHPAAGV
-186 KRALPISILAALYA
+186 KRALPLSILGALYA
-200 SQNQNTASD
+200 SQNQNTASSV
-209 IGAALVSTIGTAKWV
+209 GAALVTTIGTAKWV

-229 TQADKLAF
+229 SQADKLAF
-237 DYAVQA
+237 DYAVAA

-252 VWQRILEQN
+252 LWQHILEQN

-275 PTSVSRRNNYSK
+275 PTSVSRRNNYNK
-287 KLTEWSGNNVKVNED
+287 KITEWSRNQVKVNEE
-302 TGLITVAGK
+302 TGLISVAGQP
-311 HFYTPAKTA
+311 FYTPAKTA
-320 TMSGPEQAYLIG
+320 NMSPQEQAFLIA
-332 GNLAAVFHDGRQ
+332 GNLSAVFHDGGQR
-344 KEAVWTNSENVLLVG
+344 EAVWTNSNNILLVG

-365 FDGVEEAG
+365 LDGVAEAG
-373 ILENRLRDI
+373 TVEIKLRDI
-382 LSSSEAKAAADVQ
+382 LSSKEVIEKDSAVLDKEKATDSKNRNNKDSINT
-395 TEKETDKAKLTK
+395 TENKPL
-407 KTKDETKAMKEAD
+407 
-420 TSATRP
+420 
-426 MTMREKVE
+426 TMR
-434 AYKAQQQK
+434 QKLETYYAEQKK

>member
-1 MAVYSIHFLIK
+1 
-12 YVIWEVVVMKKSAV
+12 MKKSSI
-26 IRTAASALLC
+26 IRTAASAALC
-36 LSLTTGAVMPKQA
+36 LSLTTGVVMPKQA
-49 YAWDWLSAG
+49 LAWDWLSAG
-58 LALFQ
+58 LAMFQ
-63 VGAQYAYL
+63 VGAEYAYL

-105 LARIMTRL
+105 LTRIMTRL

-129 NYFVNNDNSFN
+129 NYFVNNDKSFN

-172 EMGHGQKNHPSAGV
+172 EMGHGQKNHPAAGV
-186 KRALPISILAALYA
+186 KRALPLSILGALYA
-200 SQNQNTASD
+200 SQNRNSASSV
-209 IGAALVSTIGTAKWV
+209 GAALVTTIGTAKWV

-229 TQADKLAF
+229 SQADKLAF
-237 DYAVQA
+237 DYAVAA

-252 VWQRILEQN
+252 LWQHILEQN

-275 PTSVSRRNNYSK
+275 PTSVSRRDNYNK
-287 KLTEWSGNNVKVNED
+287 KITEWSKNQVTVNKE

-311 HFYTPAKTA
+311 PFYTPAKT
-320 TMSGPEQAYLIG
+320 TNMSPQEQAFLIA
-332 GNLAAVFHDGRQ
+332 GNLSAVFHDGGQ
-344 KEAVWTNSENVLLVG
+344 HDAVWTNSENTLLVG

-365 FDGVEEAG
+365 FDGVADADAVEK
-373 ILENRLRDI
+373 RLREI
-382 LSSSEAKAAADVQ
+382 LSSSDVRNVVTEEIKDDNHSKRSTAKVKAEQKQESAA
-395 TEKETDKAKLTK
+395 EIK
-407 KTKDETKAMKEAD
+407 
-420 TSATRP
+420 P
-426 MTMREKVE
+426 MTMRQKLE
-434 AYKAQQQK
+434 AYKAQQ

>member
-1 MAVYSIHFLIK
+1 
-12 YVIWEVVVMKKSAV
+12 MKKSSI
-26 IRTAASALLC
+26 IRTAASAALC

-49 YAWDWLSAG
+49 LAWDWLSAG

-63 VGAQYAYL
+63 VGAEYAYL

-129 NYFVNNDNSFN
+129 NYFVNNDKSFN

-172 EMGHGQKNHPSAGV
+172 EMGHGQKNHPAAGV
-186 KRALPISILAALYA
+186 KRALPLSILGALYA
-200 SQNQNTASD
+200 SQNRNSASSV
-209 IGAALVSTIGTAKWV
+209 GAALVTTIGTAKWV

-229 TQADKLAF
+229 SQADKLAF
-237 DYAVQA
+237 DYAVAA

-252 VWQRILEQN
+252 LWQHILEQN

-275 PTSVSRRNNYSK
+275 PTSVSRRDNYNK
-287 KLTEWSGNNVKVNED
+287 KITEWSKNQVNVNKE

-311 HFYTPAKTA
+311 PFYTPAKT
-320 TMSGPEQAYLIG
+320 TNMSPQEQAFLIA
-332 GNLAAVFHDGRQ
+332 GNLSAVFHDGGQ
-344 KEAVWTNSENVLLVG
+344 HDAVWTNSENTLLAG

-365 FDGVEEAG
+365 FDGVADADAVEK
-373 ILENRLRDI
+373 RLREI
-382 LSSSEAKAAADVQ
+382 LSSSDVRNVVTEEIKDDNHSKRSTAKVKAEQKQESAA
-395 TEKETDKAKLTK
+395 EIK
-407 KTKDETKAMKEAD
+407 
-420 TSATRP
+420 P
-426 MTMREKVE
+426 MTMRQKLE
-434 AYKAQQQK
+434 AYKAQQ

>member
-1 MAVYSIHFLIK
+1 
-12 YVIWEVVVMKKSAV
+12 MKKSSI
-26 IRTAASALLC
+26 IRTAASAALC

-49 YAWDWLSAG
+49 LAWDWLSAG

-63 VGAQYAYL
+63 VGAEYAYL
-71 NKQVSYL
+71 NEQVSYL

-122 SIVKKPY
+122 SLVKKPY
-129 NYFVNNDNSFN
+129 NYFVNNDKSFN

-172 EMGHGQKNHPSAGV
+172 EMGHGQKNHPAAGV
-186 KRALPISILAALYA
+186 KRALPLSILGALYA
-200 SQNQNTASD
+200 SQNRNSASSV
-209 IGAALVSTIGTAKWV
+209 GAALVTTIGTAKWV

-229 TQADKLAF
+229 SQADKLAF
-237 DYAVQA
+237 DYAVAA

-252 VWQRILEQN
+252 LWQHILEQN

-275 PTSVSRRNNYSK
+275 PTSVSRRDNYNK
-287 KLTEWSGNNVKVNED
+287 KITEWSKNQVNVNKE

-311 HFYTPAKTA
+311 PFYTPAKT
-320 TMSGPEQAYLIG
+320 TNMSPQEQAFLIA
-332 GNLAAVFHDGRQ
+332 GNLSAVFHDGGQ
-344 KEAVWTNSENVLLVG
+344 HDAVWTNSENTLLVG

-365 FDGVEEAG
+365 FDSVADADAVEK
-373 ILENRLRDI
+373 RLREI
-382 LSSSEAKAAADVQ
+382 LSSSNVRTVVTEEIKDDNNSKRSTAKVKAEQKQESAA
-395 TEKETDKAKLTK
+395 
-407 KTKDETKAMKEAD
+407 ETK
-420 TSATRP
+420 P
-426 MTMREKVE
+426 MTMRQKLE
-434 AYKAQQQK
+434 AYKAQQK

>member
-1 MAVYSIHFLIK
+1 
-12 YVIWEVVVMKKSAV
+12 MKKATM
-26 IRTAASALLC
+26 IRTTVSAALC

-49 YAWDWLSAG
+49 LAWDWLSAG

-63 VGAQYAYL
+63 VGAEYAYL

-105 LARIMTRL
+105 LGRIMTRL

-129 NYFVNNDNSFN
+129 NYFVNNDKSFN

-172 EMGHGQKNHPSAGV
+172 EMGHGQKNHPAAGV
-186 KRALPISILAALYA
+186 KRALPLSVLGALYA
-200 SQNQNTASD
+200 SQNRNSASSV
-209 IGAALVSTIGTAKWV
+209 GAALVTTIGTAKWV

-229 TQADKLAF
+229 SQADKLAF
-237 DYAVQA
+237 DYAVAA

-252 VWQRILEQN
+252 LWQHILEQN

-275 PTSVSRRNNYSK
+275 PTSISRRNSYNK
-287 KLTEWSGNNVKVNED
+287 KITEWSRNQVKVNEE

-311 HFYTPAKTA
+311 PFYTPAKTA
-320 TMSGPEQAYLIG
+320 NMSPQEQAFLIA
-332 GNLAAVFHDGRQ
+332 GNLSAVFHDGGQR
-344 KEAVWTNSENVLLVG
+344 EAVWTNSNNILLVG

-365 FDGVEEAG
+365 LDGVAESGTVETK
-373 ILENRLRDI
+373 LRDI
-382 LSSSEAKAAADVQ
+382 LGSKAVAEYDSVGL
-395 TEKETDKAKLTK
+395 DKAKETVK
-407 KTKDETKAMKEAD
+407 KTKNTDNTSETKTK
-420 TSATRP
+420 P
-426 MTMREKVE
+426 MTKRQKLG
-434 AYKAQQQK
+434 AYYSEQK